1 MSQSPSSVRTGSVQV
16 KFTDGTEHTLPIH
29 GITQLEIICLADE
42 IGVKD
47 LSEFVGAEVTVAK
60 IRFMLR
66 GAAAAL
72 TFEKIGEI
80 WTPERIGKTLADV
93 DQVGKVFLKC
103 LEFSPGA
110 KAKTETASTSSLTR
124 DRTRGTYG

>member
-1 MSQSPSSVRTGSVQV
+1 VKTGGVQV
-16 KFTDGTEHTLPIH
+16 KYADGTEHTLPIH

-47 LSEFVGAEVTVAK
+47 LSEFVGSEVTVSK

-66 GAAAAL
+66 AAAAAL

-93 DQVGKVFLKC
+93 DQVGKVFLAC
-103 LEFSPGA
+103 LNLSSFPQP
-110 KAKTETASTSSLTR
+110 AKTAAQTR
-124 DRTRGTYG
+124 KQTPYR